1 MYLLQDLPPAMLYQL
16 IGKYDRSAQN
26 SNDSPFL
33 HKLPP
38 ETRMQI
44 YQYALGGN
52 TIFFQPHHS
61 TCTDKC
67 HRKRYRCR
75 AHVAE
80 ESTEGT
86 SKWSDHDYDHEQV
99 KESQN
104 RPRSDWK
111 SSGDVSLE
119 LLLTCRQ
126 IYNEAVLV
134 PFSANE
140 FGLNSNL
147 FPSDNRTKIRFLRD
161 LIPDQSRAISTLHI
175 RAMVK
180 CRFVQQEW
188 LVQHIKSMSGLRR
201 LILSFDWSMIAISHS
216 PDLLMATLRDRFDAS
231 GVSMFAMANLQT
243 VEIAIWLTVSL
254 PDVQSVM
261 AQGKELV
268 DWVESKRALL
278 LTRASPVARTRR
290 ADSEA
295 PQMLRNSERIRAQKE
310 QKNATS
316 Q

>member
-1 MYLLQDLPPAMLYQL
+1 
-16 IGKYDRSAQN
+16 
-26 SNDSPFL
+26 
-33 HKLPP
+33 
-38 ETRMQI
+38 
-44 YQYALGGN
+44 
-52 TIFFQPHHS
+52 
-61 TCTDKC
+61 
-67 HRKRYRCR
+67 
-75 AHVAE
+75 
-80 ESTEGT
+80 
-86 SKWSDHDYDHEQV
+86 
-99 KESQN
+99 
-104 RPRSDWK
+104 
-111 SSGDVSLE
+111 
-119 LLLTCRQ
+119 
-126 IYNEAVLV
+126 
-134 PFSANE
+134 
-140 FGLNSNL
+140 
-147 FPSDNRTKIRFLRD
+147 
-161 LIPDQSRAISTLHI
+161 
-175 RAMVK
+175 
-180 CRFVQQEW
+180 
-188 LVQHIKSMSGLRR
+188 
-201 LILSFDWSMIAISHS
+201 MIAISHS